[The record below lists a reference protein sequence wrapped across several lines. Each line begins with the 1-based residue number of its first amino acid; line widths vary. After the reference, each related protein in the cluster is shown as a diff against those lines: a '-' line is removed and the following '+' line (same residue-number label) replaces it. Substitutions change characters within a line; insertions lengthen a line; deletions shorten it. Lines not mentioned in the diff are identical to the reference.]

1 VKDLVMDP
9 STKAKLLILDDE
21 EDMLRLLKRSLSTDL
36 DCEILTASDA
46 YQALALLQENRFDV
60 ALADIRMPGMDG
72 MEFLGRIKKDYPELS
87 VVMMTAYASID
98 LAVQAIKNGAYDFI
112 TKPFEHDKLQHLIE
126 KALERSRLVQENL
139 LLQKK
144 VQEQES
150 FQEMVGSSPKMLKV
164 FQTMGIIAKAH
175 VTVLITGESGTG
187 KDLAARAI
195 HKLSQRA
202 NGPFVAVNCPNLP
215 ENILESELF
224 GYKKGAFT
232 HAIQDRKGLFR
243 EAEGGTIYLDEI
255 GDISPT
261 LQTKLLRVLQDKEI
275 RPLGQNK
282 SVKVNVRII
291 ASTNR
296 DLEAKIKDGSF
307 REDLFYRL
315 NVLSLEMPPLRER
328 TEDLPLLV
336 EYLLAKF
343 VREFNKSPK
352 TIAIELMSKFMSY
365 NWRGNVR
372 ELENVISR
380 AVLLTSGD
388 IIRPED
394 VDWLPDPADDCLMP
408 KDFMEM
414 SYKDAKARVLERFN
428 LEYISGLLHRNN
440 SNVTRA
446 AKECGLE
453 RQALQQVMRRYGIKS
468 KAFQSDEDVIG

>member
-1 VKDLVMDP
+1 MNEP
-9 STKAKLLILDDE
+9 SQGRLLILDDE

-36 DCEILTASDA
+36 DCEIFTASDA
-46 YQALALLQENRFDV
+46 YQALALLQETSFDV

-72 MEFLGRIKKDYPELS
+72 MEFLERIRKDFPELS
-87 VVMMTAYASID
+87 MVMMTAYASID

-112 TKPFEHDKLQHLIE
+112 TKPFEHDKLAHLLQ
-126 KALERSRLVQENL
+126 KALERSRLVRENL

-144 VQEQES
+144 IQEQES
-150 FQEMVGSSPKMLKV
+150 FQEMVGSSAKMLKV
-164 FQTMGIIAKAH
+164 FQTIGLIAKTD

-202 NGPFVAVNCPNLP
+202 HGPFVAVNCPNLP

-232 HAIQDRKGLFR
+232 HATQDRKGLFR
-243 EAEGGTIYLDEI
+243 EAEGGTMYLDEI

-282 SVKVNVRII
+282 SVKVDVRII

-296 DLEAKIKDGSF
+296 DLEAKIRDNTF

-315 NVLSLEMPPLRER
+315 NVLSLQMPPLRER
-328 TEDLPLLV
+328 AEDVPLLV

-343 VREFNKSPK
+343 LKEFKKPQK
-352 TIAIELMSKFMSY
+352 TVAVELMHKFMSHP
-365 NWRGNVR
+365 WRGNVR

-380 AVLLTSGD
+380 AVLLSAGD
-388 IIRPED
+388 VIQQED
-394 VDWLPDPADDCLMP
+394 VDWKPAPEEDCLVP
-408 KDFMEM
+408 KDLMELH
-414 SYKDAKARVLERFN
+414 YKDAKAKVLERFN
-428 LEYISGLLHRNN
+428 REYLSSLLLRHS

-468 KAFQSDEDVIG
+468 KSFQADDEQSG

>member
-1 VKDLVMDP
+1 MNESSKG
-9 STKAKLLILDDE
+9 KLLILDDE

-36 DCEILTASDA
+36 DCEISTASDA
-46 YQALALLQENRFDV
+46 YQALALLQETRFDV

-72 MEFLGRIKKDYPELS
+72 MEFLTRIKKDYPELS
-87 VVMMTAYASID
+87 VVMMTAYGSID
-98 LAVQAIKNGAYDFI
+98 LAVQAIKHGAYDFI
-112 TKPFEHDKLQHLIE
+112 TKPFEHDKLTHLLE
-126 KALERSRLVQENL
+126 KALERSRLVRENL
-139 LLQKK
+139 LLQKRIE
-144 VQEQES
+144 EQES
-150 FQEMVGSSPKMLKV
+150 FQEMVGSSPKMLRV
-164 FQTMGIIAKAH
+164 FQTIGIMAKADA
-175 VTVLITGESGTG
+175 TVLITGESGTG
-187 KDLAARAI
+187 KDLAARAM

-202 NGPFVAVNCPNLP
+202 LGPFVAVNCPNLP

-232 HAIQDRKGLFR
+232 HATQDRKGLFR

-282 SVKVNVRII
+282 SVKVDVRII

-296 DLEAKIKDGSF
+296 DLEAKIQDGSF

-315 NVLSLEMPPLRER
+315 NVLSLQMPPLRER
-328 TEDLPLLV
+328 AEDVPLLV
-336 EYLLAKF
+336 EYLLTKF
-343 VREFNKSPK
+343 LKEFKKPK
-352 TIAIELMSKFMSY
+352 KTVAVELMHRFISHP
-365 NWRGNVR
+365 WRGNVR

-380 AVLLTSGD
+380 AVLLTPGD
-388 IIRPED
+388 IISPED
-394 VDWLPDPADDCLMP
+394 VDWEPATQEDCLVP
-408 KDFMEM
+408 SDFMELP
-414 SYKDAKARVLERFN
+414 YKDAKATVLERFN
-428 LEYISGLLHRNN
+428 REYISRLLMRHN

-468 KAFQSDEDVIG
+468 KSFQVDDDQIS